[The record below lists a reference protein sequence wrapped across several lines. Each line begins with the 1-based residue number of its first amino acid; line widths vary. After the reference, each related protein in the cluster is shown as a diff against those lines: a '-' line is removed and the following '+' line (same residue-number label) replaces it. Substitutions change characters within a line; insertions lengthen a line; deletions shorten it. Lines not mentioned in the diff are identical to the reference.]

1 MTNSTKAKLL
11 VTGQF
16 ALLAALGIAALANV
30 HSKVHNYLI
39 LESSLLAIG
48 ILVLFFAWQSLRPS
62 LQISPLPKEGA
73 IFISRGIYKYVRHPM
88 YLGVILIGCGLASF
102 SDSAVSWILEFLLIG
117 TLNVKASFED
127 GLLRE
132 RYPQAWHYQKHTSKV
147 LPCLG
152 KSCRG
157 GPTCSEIL

>member
-16 ALLAALGIAALANV
+16 TLLAAIGIAAVAHV
-30 HSKVHNYLI
+30 HAKVHNYLV
-39 LESSLLAIG
+39 LESLLVSVG
-48 ILVLFFAWQSLRPS
+48 FLVLFFAWKALRPS

-73 IFISRGIYKYVRHPM
+73 VFISRGIYKYVRHPM
-88 YLGVILIGCGLASF
+88 YLGVILIGFGLASYG
-102 SDSAVSWILEFLLIG
+102 DSALSWILELLLII
-117 TLNVKASFED
+117 TLNFKASFED

-147 LPCLG
+147 IPCLG
-152 KSCRG
+152 QSCRSD
-157 GPTCSEIL
+157 CNI